1 MVLCV
6 LSVMIFTSRTGQY
19 LDKYLTVWL
28 ELSCNS
34 HIPIAYVNFGI
45 TIAPIFLCKNSLSYT
60 VNTFWEV
67 LCKILDFFSSY
78 FKSID

>member
-28 ELSCNS
+28 VLSCNS

-45 TIAPIFLCKNSLSYT
+45 TMRQFFFVKI
-60 VNTFWEV
+60 VV
-67 LCKILDFFSSY
+67 LYCEYILGGFVQDS
-78 FKSID
+78 